1 MARLEKLFEPIRIGE
16 LELKNRIVMAPI
28 NSHLGTELG
37 AVGERLIDYY
47 VERAK
52 GGVSL
57 IISDAMCIDWPV
69 GKAGTSPLRI
79 DEWKYVDG
87 LHDLTEAVHHYG
99 TKLAAQLH
107 HAGRQNSVAVCTEGQ
122 ELVAPSAVPCLPTGG
137 DMPRALTIKEIEEL
151 VNKFVLAAQRAKAA
165 EFDAV
170 EIHGAHGYLI
180 TQFMSPHT
188 NKRTDEYGGDFEGRM
203 KFPLKIVEGIR
214 AALGPDFPIIF
225 RMCADE
231 YVEGGL
237 TLEDSKQIAQRLEA
251 AGVDALDITS
261 GIYESPPAWHAWIYP
276 LYDMAPGCRVYLAE
290 AIKKVVDIP
299 VIASGRLGDP
309 ALAEEVIKE
318 GKADLVAMGR
328 PLLADP
334 ELPNKAAEERLNDIR
349 PCLYCDEGCIGGL
362 SHLWHIGCQVN
373 AALGREREYQIKPA
387 EKVKRVVVVGGGPA
401 GMEAARVTAMRGH
414 DISLF
419 EKEEQLGG
427 QLIAAS
433 APYFKQPIKE
443 QVRYLKN
450 QIEKLGVRTELGR
463 EVTAELV
470 KDLEPDVVILA
481 TGATHLIP
489 DIPGVGGGKVATA
502 TDILL
507 GKKEVGEKVAIIG
520 GGQVGSELAWL
531 LAEQAKKVTVVE
543 MTYAIASDV
552 NLFSRFYLLNKLT
565 ELGVET
571 AIGTTAEEVTEQGVA
586 VVDISGNR
594 KVIDAD
600 TVVLAVG
607 FRSNNKLQEKL
618 VGKVPEL
625 YSVGDC
631 VRLGKITGAI
641 HGGSRVARQ
650 I

>member
-1 MARLEKLFEPIRIGE
+1 MMKLVRLFEPVKIGT

-37 AVGERLIDYY
+37 GVSERLIDYY

-52 GGVSL
+52 GGVSM

-122 ELVAPSAVPCLPTGG
+122 ELVAPSVIPCLPTGG
-137 DMPRALTIKEIEEL
+137 DIPRALTIDEIEEL
-151 VNKFVLAAQRAKAA
+151 VNKFALAAQRAKAA

-203 KFPLKIVEGIR
+203 RFPLKIVERIR
-214 AALGPDFPIIF
+214 AATGPDFPILF

-231 YVEGGL
+231 YIEEGL
-237 TLEDSKQIAQRLEA
+237 TLDESKQIARRLEV

-276 LYDMAPGCRVYLAE
+276 IYDMAPGCRVYLAE
-290 AIKKVVDIP
+290 AIKQVVDIP
-299 VIASGRLGDP
+299 VIASGKLGDP
-309 ALAEEVIKE
+309 VLAEEVINE
-318 GKADLVAMGR
+318 RKADLVALGR

-334 ELPNKAAEERLNDIR
+334 ELPNKVAEERLDDIR
-349 PCLYCDEGCIGGL
+349 PCLYCDEGCVGGL

-373 AALGREREYQIKPA
+373 EALGREGEYPIKQA
-387 EKVKRVVVVGGGPA
+387 QKVKRVGVVGGGPA
-401 GMEAARVTAMRGH
+401 GMEAARVAALRGH
-414 DISLF
+414 NVTLF
-419 EKEEQLGG
+419 EKENKLGG

-433 APYFKQPIKE
+433 IPHFKQPIRE
-443 QVRYLKN
+443 YLRYLKN
-450 QIEKLGVRTELGR
+450 QIEKLGVKTELSR
-463 EVTAELV
+463 EVTPELV
-470 KDLEPDVVILA
+470 KALEPDVVILA

-489 DIPGVGGGKVATA
+489 DIPGVTGGNIATA
-502 TDILL
+502 TEILL
-507 GKKEVGEKVAIIG
+507 GTKEVDRKVAIIG
-520 GGQVGSELAWL
+520 GGQVGSELAWD
-531 LAEQAKKVTVVE
+531 LAEQGKKVTVVE
-543 MTYAIASDV
+543 MTYAIASDM

-565 ELGVET
+565 ELGVDT
-571 AIGTTAEEVTEQGVA
+571 VIGAAVEEVTDRSVA
-586 VVDISGNR
+586 FVDMNGNK
-594 KVIDAD
+594 KVIQVD
-600 TVVLAVG
+600 TIVLAAG
-607 FRSNNKLQEKL
+607 FMPNNELEQEL
-618 VGKVPEL
+618 EGQVPEL
-625 YSVGDC
+625 YSIGDC
-631 VRLGKITGAI
+631 VKLNKIRGAI
-641 HGGSRVARQ
+641 HSGSRIARQ